1 MGNETMVEPLVAV
14 SYDEAFKASVD
25 YFGGDTLA
33 ADVWVK
39 KYALKD
45 SAGNIYERTPA
56 DMHRRI
62 AREFARMEAKY
73 PKAETEE
80 TIFNAL
86 DRFQYLIPQG
96 SPMAGIGNPFQV
108 ASLSNCFVIGDDS
121 KADSYG
127 LILRM
132 DEELVQLMKRRG
144 GVGHDLSHIRPK
156 GSPVNNTALTASG
169 IVPFMERYSN
179 STREVAQDGRRGALM
194 LTLNVRHPEA
204 EGFIDAKLD
213 TTKVTGANISVKIDD
228 GFMEAVRSGSE
239 YLQRYPVSGDE
250 IKVSR
255 KAPAR
260 DIWNKLVHNAW
271 KSAEPGILFWDTIR
285 RESVPDCYAD
295 LGFETVSTNPCG
307 EIPLCPY
314 DSCRLLAVNLA
325 GFIEELPDG
334 KTRFD
339 EEKFVQMV
347 RLGQRL
353 MDDLVDLELEK
364 IEQILA
370 KVENDPEQDILKRNE
385 RDLWLKI
392 REKCVNGRRTGLG
405 ITGLGDLLAGLGL
418 RYGSKEANEKA
429 EEIQQLLAV
438 TAYRS
443 SVEMAQQRG
452 AFPMFDAAREA
463 GNPFIQR
470 LRAADEILDAALPSV
485 GRRNVSL
492 LTIAPTGTTSL
503 MSQTTSGIEPVFSLF
518 YIRRRKID
526 ASNGEKPDF
535 VDNNGD
541 AYKEHA
547 VLHHGFRY
555 WLNTQGF
562 ADADIDKMKTEQL
575 QLWADRSP
583 YAGAVSSEI
592 DYLSK
597 VDLQARL
604 QKWVDHSISVTI
616 NLPAETPEHVV
627 GELFLSAWEKGCKG
641 ITIYRDGSRSG
652 ILVTKPAQEAFRQF
666 PSPKRP
672 KELEAAVLQFMN
684 EEEPW
689 VAVVGLL
696 EGRPFEIFTGRAEDS
711 FRVLSYVSKGRVI
724 KSKDENGNTRY
735 DFQYNDRDG
744 YKITIE
750 GLSRTFSKEFWN
762 YARLISGVIRH
773 GMPLVDVIEMVGD
786 LHLADKSLNTWKNG
800 VMRALSKFI
809 PDGTVPAH
817 NECPNCHET
826 TLSYQEGCLSCKSCG
841 HSKCG

>member
-1 MGNETMVEPLVAV
+1 MSVLAPVKPAAV
-14 SYDEAFKASVD
+14 TYKEA
-25 YFGGDTLA
+25 LA
-33 ADVWVK
+33 ATIEYFDGDALAAEVWVK

-45 SAGNIYERTPA
+45 SSGTIYERTPD

-62 AREFARMEAKY
+62 ASEFARMEARY
-73 PKAETEE
+73 PNPVSEE
-80 TIFNAL
+80 EIYQAL
-86 DRFQYLIPQG
+86 AHFRYLIPQG
-96 SPMAGIGNPFQV
+96 SPMAGIGNTFQV
-108 ASLSNCFVIGDDS
+108 ASLSNCFVIGHDQH
-121 KADSYG
+121 ADSYG

-144 GVGHDLSHIRPK
+144 GVGVDLSNIRPK
-156 GSPVNNTALTASG
+156 GSPVQNTALTASG

-194 LTLNVRHPEA
+194 LTLNIRHPEA
-204 EGFIDAKLD
+204 DAFIDAKLD
-213 TTKVTGANISVKIDD
+213 TSKVTGANISVKIDD
-228 GFMEAVRSGSE
+228 AFMEAARSGTD
-239 YLQRYPVSGDE
+239 YTTRYPVSGPE
-250 IKVSR
+250 IKVTKTV
-255 KAPAR
+255 KAR
-260 DIWNKLVHNAW
+260 EIWDKLIHNAW
-271 KSAEPGILFWDTIR
+271 KSAEPGILFWDTIQ

-325 GFIEELPDG
+325 GFVTENRDG
-334 KTRFD
+334 KETFD
-339 EEKFVQMV
+339 EPRFVQTV
-347 RLGQRL
+347 RLAQRL

-364 IEQILA
+364 VEQILA
-370 KVENDPEQDILKRNE
+370 KIEKDPEDEVLKRNE
-385 RDLWLKI
+385 RELWLKI

-418 RYGSKEANEKA
+418 RYGSREANEKA
-429 EEIQQLLAV
+429 ESIQKLLAV

-443 SVEMAQQRG
+443 SVEMAEERG

-463 GNPFIQR
+463 KNPFINR
-470 LRAADEILDAALPSV
+470 LAEADPELGEKLRTT

-518 YIRRRKID
+518 YYRRRKID
-526 ASNGEKPDF
+526 ASNGEKADF
-535 VDNNGD
+535 IDDNGD
-541 AYKEHA
+541 AYKEYP
-547 VLHHGFRY
+547 VLHHGFRH

-562 ADADIDKMKTEQL
+562 ADADIDKMKTEQM

-583 YAGAVSSEI
+583 YAGSVSAEI

-616 NLPAETPEHVV
+616 NVPAETPESTVS
-627 GELFLSAWEKGCKG
+627 ELFMSAWEKGCKG
-641 ITIYRDGSRSG
+641 ITIYRDGSRAG
-652 ILVTKPAQEAFRQF
+652 ILVTKPAAEPAKA
-666 PSPKRP
+666 PATPKRP

-689 VAVVGLL
+689 VAVVGLMD
-696 EGRPFEIFTGRAEDS
+696 GRPYEIFTGRAEDS
-711 FRVLSYVSKGRVI
+711 FRVLSYVSKGKVI
-724 KSKDENGNTRY
+724 KTKDDHGKNRY
-735 DFQYNDRDG
+735 DFQYMDRDG

-750 GLSRTFSKEFWN
+750 GLSRTFSKEYWN
-762 YARLISGVIRH
+762 YARLISGVMRH
-773 GMPLVDVIEMVGD
+773 GMPLTDVIEMIGD
-786 LHLADKSLNTWKNG
+786 LHLADRSLNTWKNG
-800 VMRALSKFI
+800 VIRGLSKFI
-809 PDGTVPAH
+809 PDGTQPAH
-817 NECPNCHET
+817 NECPNCHENT
-826 TLSYQEGCLSCKSCG
+826 VTYQEGCLVCTSCG

>member
-1 MGNETMVEPLVAV
+1 MVNDTITAPVAV
-14 SYDEAFKASVD
+14 TFKEALEAATA
-25 YFGGDTLA
+25 YFEGDTLA
-33 ADVWVK
+33 AEVWVK

-45 SAGNIYERTPA
+45 SAGTIYERTPD

-62 AREFARMEAKY
+62 AAEFARIEQRYPNPLPEEAIY
-73 PKAETEE
+73 D
-80 TIFNAL
+80 AL
-86 DRFQYLIPQG
+86 AHFRRIIPQG
-96 SPMAGIGNPFQV
+96 SPMAGIGNNFQV
-108 ASLSNCFVIGDDS
+108 ASLSNCFVIGHE
-121 KADSYG
+121 KHADSYG

-144 GVGHDLSHIRPK
+144 GVGLDLSNIRPK

-204 EGFIDAKLD
+204 DAFIDAKLD

-228 GFMEAVRSGSE
+228 AFMEAVRSSSE
-239 YLQRYPVSGDE
+239 YEMRYPVSGPEVKVTRRVKARE
-250 IKVSR
+250 IW
-255 KAPAR
+255 
-260 DIWNKLVHNAW
+260 DKLIHNAW

-325 GFIEELPDG
+325 GFIVEENG
-334 KTRFD
+334 TNVFD
-339 EEKFVQMV
+339 EAQFTATV
-347 RLGQRL
+347 RMAQRL

-370 KVENDPEQDILKRNE
+370 KIEADPEAETLKRNE
-385 RDLWLKI
+385 RELWLKI

-405 ITGLGDLLAGLGL
+405 ITGLGDLLAWLGL
-418 RYGSKEANEKA
+418 RYGSREANEKA
-429 EEIQQLLAV
+429 EHIQKLLAL
-438 TAYRS
+438 TAYRA
-443 SVEMAQQRG
+443 SVELAEERG
-452 AFPMFDAAREA
+452 AFPIFDAKREA
-463 GNPFIQR
+463 ANPFLNR
-470 LRAADEILDAALPSV
+470 LAEADPELGKKLRTV
-485 GRRNVSL
+485 GRRNISL

-526 ASNGEKPDF
+526 ATNGEKPDF

-541 AYKEHA
+541 AYREYA
-547 VLHHGFRY
+547 VLHHGFRR
-555 WLNTQGF
+555 WLNRQGL
-562 ADADIDKMKTEQL
+562 ADADIDKMKTEHL
-575 QLWADRSP
+575 HRWADRSP
-583 YAGAVSSEI
+583 YAGATSAEI

-616 NLPAETPEHVV
+616 NLPAETPESTVSA
-627 GELFLSAWEKGCKG
+627 LFMSAWEKGCKG

-652 ILVTKPAQEAFRQF
+652 ILVTKPASEPFKQAAA
-666 PSPKRP
+666 PKRP

-684 EEEPW
+684 EDEPW

-696 EGRPFEIFTGRAEDS
+696 EGKPFEIFTGRAEDS
-711 FRVLSYVSKGRVI
+711 FRVLSYVSKGKVI
-724 KSKDENGNTRY
+724 KNKDDNGKNRY
-735 DFQYNDRDG
+735 DFQYQDRDG

-750 GLSRTFSKEFWN
+750 GLSRTFSKEYWN
-762 YARLISGVIRH
+762 YARLISGVLRH
-773 GMPLVDVIEMVGD
+773 GMPLVDVIEMIGD
-786 LHLADKSLNTWKNG
+786 LHLADRSLNTWKNG
-800 VMRALSKFI
+800 VIRALSKFI
-809 PDGTVPAH
+809 PNGTTPAH
-817 NECPNCHET
+817 NECPNCHQN
-826 TLSYQEGCLSCKSCG
+826 TLTYQEGCLVCTSCG